1 MSIMFFFFLIYMCI
15 HIYLYLPA
23 VTLVLLSLI
32 FSNLHS
38 FEAELSKVIHVLK

>member
-1 MSIMFFFFLIYMCI
+1 MFIIFFLLYICI

-23 VTLVLLSLI
+23 VTLVLLALI
-32 FSNLHS
+32 LSNLHS